1 MINLKSK
8 NIIIAIFKIFLIV
21 IVVHS
26 IQSKIN
32 PGNQPLTTDELTSVG
47 INSFYVLI
55 NGQIH
60 TQPFKVV
67 LLSTLVFSY
76 YMLSMAQ
83 INNFYE
89 GLKETIRIRSK
100 NLYDYFYKSIQFL
113 LKPILTDVL
122 ISLLTIITTILL
134 IHTDHSLSLTAIK
147 YLLLTGIFY
156 SVLPFLLL
164 FIVNRI
170 EFFLVGVFTL
180 SIFADYFVYKLPVA
194 GVLVLYLLILT
205 VLYGIILFK
214 ERRA

>member
-8 NIIIAIFKIFLIV
+8 NIIISIFKIFLIM

-100 NLYDYFYKSIQFL
+100 NLYDYFYESIQFL

-134 IHTDHSLSLTAIK
+134 IQDHSLSLTAIK

>member
-8 NIIIAIFKIFLIV
+8 NLIIAIFKIFLIV

-76 YMLSMAQ
+76 YMLSMTQ

-89 GLKETIRIRSK
+89 GLKETIRVRSK

-134 IHTDHSLSLTAIK
+134 IQDHALSLTAIK

>member
-8 NIIIAIFKIFLIV
+8 NLIIAIFKIFLIV

-47 INSFYVLI
+47 INSFYILI

-60 TQPFKVV
+60 AQPFKVV

-100 NLYDYFYKSIQFL
+100 NLYDYFYESIQFL

-134 IHTDHSLSLTAIK
+134 IQDHSLSLTAIK

>member
-1 MINLKSK
+1 
-8 NIIIAIFKIFLIV
+8 
-21 IVVHS
+21 
-26 IQSKIN
+26 
-32 PGNQPLTTDELTSVG
+32 
-47 INSFYVLI
+47 
-55 NGQIH
+55 
-60 TQPFKVV
+60 
-67 LLSTLVFSY
+67 
-76 YMLSMAQ
+76 MLSMAQ

-100 NLYDYFYKSIQFL
+100 NLYDYFYESIQFL

-134 IHTDHSLSLTAIK
+134 IQDHSLSLTDIK

>member
-8 NIIIAIFKIFLIV
+8 NLIIAIFKIFLIV

-76 YMLSMAQ
+76 YMLSMTQ

-89 GLKETIRIRSK
+89 GLKETIRVRSK

-134 IHTDHSLSLTAIK
+134 IQTDHSLSLTAIK

-164 FIVNRI
+164 FIVN
-170 EFFLVGVFTL
+170 
-180 SIFADYFVYKLPVA
+180 
-194 GVLVLYLLILT
+194 
-205 VLYGIILFK
+205 
-214 ERRA
+214 